1 MFQLQKTQLK
11 KNKKNGGEPTP
22 ALDARPALDAPP
34 ALNAQPALDAAP
46 ALDARPALDAPPALD
61 AAPALDARPALDTTP
76 AMDSPSAMDGDLQ
89 ERFIFVKKKL
99 HEKTVQQVLLKGDI
113 RGLEETLMQERSER
127 ERVESRCRGY
137 RRDLENKC
145 VQIYNLKLKSKELDR
160 KLQKQIGIYQE
171 DKLQWANMEEYLFG
185 LIHSLQVRL
194 EKMDCEKKQVE
205 ATLRCH
211 IQKEDC
217 DLETGPREV
226 VRYTFNRLIRCNKIC
241 LFVFIL
247 FIFFLVHKLCV
258 YEHLD
263 FVSLM

>member
-1 MFQLQKTQLK
+1 
-11 KNKKNGGEPTP
+11 
-22 ALDARPALDAPP
+22 
-34 ALNAQPALDAAP
+34 
-46 ALDARPALDAPPALD
+46 
-61 AAPALDARPALDTTP
+61 
-76 AMDSPSAMDGDLQ
+76 MDSPSAMDGDLQ

-137 RRDLENKC
+137 SRDLENKC

-171 DKLQWANMEEYLFG
+171 DKLQWANMEECLFG

-205 ATLRCH
+205 ATLRGY

-217 DLETGPREV
+217 NLETGPREV
-226 VRYTFNRLIRCNKIC
+226 VRYIFNHVIHCDKIW
-241 LFVFIL
+241 LFVFVFIL
-247 FIFFLVHKLCV
+247 FIFLGCIYIYMCYSIF
-258 YEHLD
+258 Y
-263 FVSLM
+263 